1 MNLTTAL
8 GLQKHFDNN
17 EALRNAANQGI
28 ITNEQYNRMGG
39 YDFSKTT
46 PYGRM
51 APASATGIGSLAYN
65 LIQSIRGNQPFSEI
79 AGDVSRNIK
88 GAMGNLTDEE
98 INTYNQILSGG
109 YENYFDD
116 MLPNIPMSSNFTG
129 KPVDPGIIV
138 DQPMPKEGILS
149 KFKSGLSRAKDLFL
163 EGTAATGG
171 LNIGARLGMMI
182 NPALALPGGIIGAF
196 LGSKATRMGPSG
208 SQYES
213 LSDEQQDYIDQIYGP
228 GGIMQG
234 YNKISMFG
242 KGPLGAMDKRIAQI
256 TKTLKDRDSQIL
268 QDRLTQLKIA
278 RDRAGGTIR
287 NSSGQ
292 IVGYTGR
299 GVIGG
304 DSNDRGD
311 GSQNGYGGTGT
322 SSPSAVSSFGT
333 LGGGV

>member
-1 MNLTTAL
+1 MDLTTAL

-46 PYGRM
+46 PYGRI
-51 APASATGIGSLAYN
+51 APASATGIGSLGYN

-79 AGDVSRNIK
+79 AGDVSRNIQ

-268 QDRLTQLKIA
+268 QDRLIQLQIA

-304 DSNDRGD
+304 DSI
-311 GSQNGYGGTGT
+311 
-322 SSPSAVSSFGT
+322 F
-333 LGGGV
+333 